1 MTSATV
7 NKARSVPWLAG
18 EPSNHTVKC
27 KYVTKGSQLGN
38 GNFSVVRECMN
49 LYTRELFALKMVHKV
64 VVRDKIRLVKEEL
77 KLLTEISSKIKE
89 LEDQKCTSMNVFEGH
104 HHILQLF
111 DYFET
116 DESIGLV
123 MQLCDKGDLYEKI
136 IAKGHLDIETQ
147 VKSFTACLVSVLEFL
162 HGQDVVHRDIKA
174 ENVLFRLR
182 VNKHEPV
189 EFQGKFPYD
198 LTAHDL
204 ILADFGFATR
214 IEPDTN
220 LREYVGTLSYI
231 APEIVHCKDIIYMPE
246 HEINSLKPYGFP
258 VDIWALGVLTY
269 FMTLGYMP
277 FDCDNDSETLE
288 CIANQDYYVDINMEK
303 DPQMSEFW
311 SFIQM
316 CFRLDA
322 DLRPSATELK
332 KHAFIRDY
340 FATSTTLDQA
350 LVVPHSMK
358 KSESSRSLT
367 APDKS
372 SSHTNITHVQMDPLF
387 TVSMT
392 PANSGP
398 IVEPEVAASRRRNL
412 MQIRSTLKRSL
423 STSTLN
429 SELVFLPEVI
439 KGLKKNSTF
448 ILGPQPPP
456 NSLMNGC
463 YSTPPLSRSSLTT
476 PTSISRATS
485 SASFTIMQD
494 TGKAAAQNTDDDE
507 GDEDDDEGIFI

>member
-288 CIANQDYYVDINMEK
+288 CIANQDYYRLFRHIYHVG
-303 DPQMSEFW
+303 PGPRCS
-311 SFIQM
+311 SFN
-316 CFRLDA
+316 
-322 DLRPSATELK
+322 E
-332 KHAFIRDY
+332 
-340 FATSTTLDQA
+340 
-350 LVVPHSMK
+350 